1 MPITRDLYNYH
12 RVPKAARI
20 ATMYPPS
27 YDPGPN
33 SPIHPEDIHIEGI
46 LAKPFTPDQ
55 RDGILLRTAK
65 AERAPVYIEHDG
77 RPYPT
82 DAHPMAVRSNNLGV
96 KYLDFDLP
104 KAFRSFLDAIEI
116 DEQFALAHNNLGL
129 ARLELGDLVNALHDL
144 EQAIALDETLDA
156 AYTNRGLTYLELD
169 QPEAAYR
176 DFRQAMTIA
185 PYDAIHYNN
194 AGILFL
200 DVEEPGTAIRYFDE
214 AIRLNPQNPTSH
226 RNRALAL
233 QEMGSHQEAR
243 FAFDTADNIED
254 VQLRTLLE
262 TS

>member
-12 RVPKAARI
+12 RVPKATYVDAI
-20 ATMYPPS
+20 YQPS

-33 SPIHPEDIHIEGI
+33 SPIPPEDIHIKGVF
-46 LAKPFTPDQ
+46 AKPFTPDQ

-77 RPYPT
+77 RLYNT
-82 DAHPMAVRSNNLGV
+82 TNDPMAVRSNNLGV

-104 KAFRSFLDAIEI
+104 RAFRSFLDAIEI
-116 DEQFALAHNNLGL
+116 DEQFALAYNNLGL
-129 ARLELGDLVNALHDL
+129 ARLELGDLTNALHDL
-144 EQAIALDETLDA
+144 NHAIALDETLDA

-176 DFRQAMTIA
+176 DFWQAMKIA
-185 PYDAIHYNN
+185 PYEATHYNN

-200 DVEEPGTAIRYFDE
+200 DIEEPGRAINYFDE
-214 AIRLNPQNPTSH
+214 AIRIDPQNPTSH

-233 QEMGSHQEAR
+233 QEMGRHGEAR
-243 FAFDTADNIED
+243 YAFDTAENIED
-254 VQLRTLLE
+254 ARLVTLLE